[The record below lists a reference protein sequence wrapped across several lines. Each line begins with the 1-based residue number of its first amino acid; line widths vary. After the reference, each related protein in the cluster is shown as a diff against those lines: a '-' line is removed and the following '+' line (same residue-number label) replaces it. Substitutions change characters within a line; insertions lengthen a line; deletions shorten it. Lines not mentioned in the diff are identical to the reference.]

1 MARRFSIKAFNIANY
16 HVKLKFESEQL
27 HEDGTVLADNIV
39 EEVTKTLTASLDKN
53 KDALPET
60 ITESVYNDV
69 GHMLADDP
77 TNVYANMLGDEYPRT
92 RLVSVELTDT
102 AGNSTVY
109 ED

>member
-1 MARRFSIKAFNIANY
+1 
-16 HVKLKFESEQL
+16 
-27 HEDGTVLADNIV
+27 
-39 EEVTKTLTASLDKN
+39 
-53 KDALPET
+53 
-60 ITESVYNDV
+60 V

-92 RLVSVELTDT
+92 RLVSVELTDP